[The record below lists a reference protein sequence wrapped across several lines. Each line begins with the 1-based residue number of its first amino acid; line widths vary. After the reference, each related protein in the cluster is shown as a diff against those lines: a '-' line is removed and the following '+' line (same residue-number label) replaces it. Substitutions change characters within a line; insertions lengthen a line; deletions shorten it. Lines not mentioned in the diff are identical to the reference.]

1 VRAALAIVAALLVAV
16 QVVRN
21 AAVQAFAV
29 NSPASASKAWSGH
42 PASEIG
48 VAMTDIAVASRAR
61 RAIPSSAFGEIADAA
76 VKAPLAPEPFLVRG
90 VRAGLAGDSASAER
104 AFAAAQWRD
113 PRSLP
118 AAYFLADH
126 YMRSGQVRPG
136 MRQVAALARLSP
148 GGGTAAIPYLSQ
160 YAADSANWP
169 AVRELF
175 RANPPLAQPVLAAL
189 ALDMRT
195 VPAVLALA
203 DPKQRGNPQW
213 LAPLVDTLI
222 KAGDYPRARSVW
234 ARFAGGGAQS
244 GELIHDAAFADPVT
258 PPPFNWLLTSSTV
271 GLAERQKG
279 GRLHVLFYG
288 DEDGT
293 LASQLLLLSAGTYR
307 LSMKLLGEPSRAH
320 SLTWSLWCDKAAQ
333 PVSSVTLDVAAAR
346 GWQFQVPAGCGAQ
359 WLKLSGTSADIPQ
372 QDDVSVAGLSLAKVG
387 PGA

>member
-1 VRAALAIVAALLVAV
+1 
-16 QVVRN
+16 
-21 AAVQAFAV
+21 
-29 NSPASASKAWSGH
+29 
-42 PASEIG
+42 
-48 VAMTDIAVASRAR
+48 
-61 RAIPSSAFGEIADAA
+61 
-76 VKAPLAPEPFLVRG
+76 
-90 VRAGLAGDSASAER
+90 
-104 AFAAAQWRD
+104 
-113 PRSLP
+113 
-118 AAYFLADH
+118 
-126 YMRSGQVRPG
+126 

-234 ARFAGGGAQS
+234 ARFAGGRAQS

-359 WLKLSGTSADIPQ
+359 WLKLSGTSGDIPQ
-372 QDDVSVAGLSLAKVG
+372 QVDVSVAGLSLAKVG